1 MTFRQNFNINVK
13 ITAVGT
19 LCGPWTEPVDGMTGP
34 HAGGLA
40 IRPIVARARD
50 GLRKGSRAGRRT
62 HGELTYMLLD
72 SVHGDLTDC
81 PGESCGRGLG
91 GARYDA
97 LVLRSRSP
105 RPPGRRAQ
113 DRIVFNV
120 YEGLEMHGERG

>member
-13 ITAVGT
+13 ITAMGS

-34 HAGGLA
+34 HASGLA

-72 SVHGDLTDC
+72 SVHGDLAHC

-105 RPPGRRAQ
+105 
-113 DRIVFNV
+113 
-120 YEGLEMHGERG
+120 